1 MLHPLGPGH
10 IRDMDQAVDSGLD
23 FDEGAEAGQVANLAV
38 DPGAHRVLERQH
50 HPGILLRLLHSER
63 DLLLGLVHLQHHR
76 FDGFT
81 DAHDLRRMANIPGP
95 AHLGDVDQ
103 PLDTGL
109 DFHEGAVVGDRDD
122 LALNPGAHRIL
133 RGDVLPGIGLQ
144 LLHAQADPLS
154 LPVDIEDFDLDFLT
168 DGNHFGG
175 VRHPAVGHVGDVQQ
189 PVDATEVDERAEVG
203 DVVHHA
209 FADLPHRELLHQV
222 LALVGPLVLEDNPAA
237 DHDIAPPLVQLDDLE
252 LVGLAQQLVDIG
264 HPPKRDLAAGQEGVH
279 THQVYHHSALDLL
292 DQGSLDR
299 LIALVGH
306 ADLLPDPHKVGLLLG
321 QDDGAFL
328 VLEVLEENLDLVTFF
343 EGVRILE
350 LVEGNGAFG
359 LEADVENYRIIR
371 NPQDLRLDD

>member
-1 MLHPLGPGH
+1 MVDRIDLEDLEVEGLTFLDRVARILDVGHPELRHGHEPFDVVTQIYNHTLVHQPNRPAPQLHADRIGLADLEPGIFLGLLESQGDPLVLGIDVEDHDIHRIALLDHLRRMLHPLGPGH
-10 IRDMDQAVDSGLD
+10 VGDVDQAVDSGLD

-154 LPVDIEDFDLDFLT
+154 LPVDIEDLDLDFLT
-168 DGNHFGG
+168 DGDHFGG
-175 VRHPAVGHVGDVQQ
+175 VGHPTVRHVGDVQQ
-189 PVDATEVDERAEVG
+189 PVDATEVDEGAEIC
-203 DVVHHA
+203 DVLHHA
-209 FADLPHRELLHQV
+209 LPDLPHRQLLHQV
-222 LALVGPLVLEDNPAA
+222 LALAGPLILEDDPAA
-237 DHDIAPPLVQLDDLE
+237 DHDVAP
-252 LVGLAQQLVDIG
+252 
-264 HPPKRDLAAGQEGVH
+264 
-279 THQVYHHSALDLL
+279 
-292 DQGSLDR
+292 
-299 LIALVGH
+299 ALV
-306 ADLLPDPHKVGLLLG
+306 
-321 QDDGAFL
+321 
-328 VLEVLEENLDLVTFF
+328 
-343 EGVRILE
+343 
-350 LVEGNGAFG
+350 
-359 LEADVENYRIIR
+359 
-371 NPQDLRLDD
+371 